1 MKKLTPRPPKKPF
14 ISDEQALRFHSEPTP
29 GKLALQP
36 TKPMATQ
43 RDLSLAYSPGVAVPV
58 EAIAA
63 DKDTV
68 YDYTSKGNMVA
79 VISNGTAILGLGN
92 LGAMASKPVMEGKS
106 VLFKRFADID
116 SFDIEVEEEDAQAF
130 IECVKRFGNTFGG
143 INLEDIGSPECFI
156 IEQELRD
163 LLDIP
168 VFHDDQHGTAIIAT
182 AGLINACHLTGRKF
196 EDIKLVL
203 SGAGAAGLS
212 VLNLIKRLGVKD
224 ENAIVLDS
232 RGVIYQG
239 RTEYMDQWKAP
250 HAVDTELRTLEEAM
264 VGADV
269 FFGLS
274 AAGIVSQE
282 MVKSMAP
289 NPIIFAMAN
298 PDPEITPE
306 EIKAV
311 RDDAI
316 IATGR
321 SDYPN
326 QVNNVL
332 GFPYIFR
339 GALDVRARN
348 VNEEM
353 KLACAHALADLARQ
367 DVPEEVAAAYHGN
380 RPKYGPEY
388 IIPAPFDPRLISEIP
403 PYVAQAAMDTGE
415 ARKPIEDMEAYKKSL
430 ARRQDPTAAILQ
442 GITAS
447 VQEEPKTIVFA
458 EGEEPA
464 VIRAAQAFQ
473 QRGLGKAILIGREKP
488 IYDNMKLLGVENPES
503 LTVLNARLFDRNAEF
518 TEYLYGRLQRKGFLR
533 RDAQRLVNN
542 DRNVFSS
549 LLLQHGLADGMVSG
563 VTRSY
568 DVVLRDVR
576 LVLAHRPEERTM
588 GVSVV
593 VNRGQT
599 LFIADTNITELPE
612 AWDLANIAES
622 TANFARQF
630 GFEPR
635 VAFLSYSTFGNPVG
649 ERMQKVRDA
658 VKILDE
664 RDVDFEYEGDIAA
677 DVALDPMHMLT
688 YPFSRLTDSANVL
701 VMPAIHSASISTK
714 LLDTVGGATVLG
726 PFLTGLEKPVQ
737 ICSLGSTA
745 SDIVQMATL
754 AAFAPSHRDLG

>member
-1 MKKLTPRPPKKPF
+1 MAKLEVRPPKKPY
-14 ISDEQALRFHSEPTP
+14 ITDQQALDFHEFPTP
-29 GKLALQP
+29 GKLALLP

-43 RDLSLAYSPGVAVPV
+43 RDLSLAYSPGVAIPV

-63 DKDTV
+63 DPDTV

-116 SFDIEVEEEDAQAF
+116 SFDIEVEEEDAQKF
-130 IECVKRFGNTFGG
+130 IECVQRFGNTFGG

-163 LLDIP
+163 KLDIP

-182 AGLINACHLTGRKF
+182 AGLINAAHLTGRKF
-196 EDIKLVL
+196 EDMKVVL

-212 VLNLIKRLGVKD
+212 VLGLIKSLGVKN

-239 RTEYMDQWKAP
+239 RKEYMDQWKAP
-250 HAVDTELRTLEEAM
+250 HAVDTKLRTLEEAM

-269 FFGLS
+269 FLGLS
-274 AAGIVSQE
+274 VAGIVTQD
-282 MVKSMAP
+282 MVKSMAK

-306 EIKAV
+306 EIKEV
-311 RDDAI
+311 RSDAI

-321 SDYPN
+321 SDYSN

-367 DVPEEVAAAYHGN
+367 DVPEEVAAAYHGQ
-380 RPKYGPEY
+380 RPKYGPDY

-403 PYVAQAAMDTGE
+403 PYVAQAAMDTGV
-415 ARKPIEDMEAYKKSL
+415 ARKPIDDMEAYKKSL

-442 GITAS
+442 GITGS
-447 VQEEPKTIVFA
+447 VVQNPKTIIFA

-464 VIRAAQAFQ
+464 VIRAAQAYQ
-473 QRGLGKAILIGREKP
+473 QRGLGKAILVGREKP
-488 IYDNMKLLGVENPES
+488 IYDNMKLLGVEKPENF
-503 LTVLNARLFDRNAEF
+503 TVLNARLFDRNAEF
-518 TEYLYGRLQRKGFLR
+518 TEYLYGRMQRKGFLR

-542 DRNVFSS
+542 DRNVFSA
-549 LLLQHGLADGMVSG
+549 LMLHHGLADGMVTG

-568 DVVLRDVR
+568 DIALRDVR
-576 LVLAHRPEERTM
+576 LVLNHVEDERTM

-593 VNRGQT
+593 VNKNRT
-599 LFIADTNITELPE
+599 LFISDTNITELPTAE
-612 AWDLANIAES
+612 DLADIAET
-622 TANFARQF
+622 TAGFARTF

-649 ERMQKVRDA
+649 ERMEKVRRA
-658 VKILDE
+658 VEILDARE
-664 RDVDFEYEGDIAA
+664 TDFEYEGDIAA
-677 DVALDPMHMLT
+677 DVALDPLHTLT
-688 YPFSRLTDSANVL
+688 YPFSRLTDAANVL

-714 LLDTVGGATVLG
+714 LLDSVGGATVLG

-737 ICSLGSTA
+737 ICSLGATA
-745 SDIVQMATL
+745 SEIVQMATL
-754 AAFAPSHRDLG
+754 AAFAPSHRED